1 MEGVPSTPIV
11 PFGYINSATPYFYP
25 RPEVTQILSTQYQ
38 VYVSPQGSDDVTNN
52 GSVTSPF
59 ATISAALFYVT
70 TVSVTFPT
78 PLSEPIC
85 IFIAPGTYEGGFAV
99 PDNVYLIGPSNS
111 PQPVIIT
118 GNTFISPAS
127 SSATIGLQ
135 NLTLQGLTV
144 AGAFFDANLEMRNCR
159 LQSETVF
166 SALTIAPESL
176 DVFPTVTATECVF
189 FSTSEDTVSI
199 ISGNTSDKGT
209 LILDDCQVLSI
220 SPEGSLISMIGSLS
234 INKSTLVNTAT
245 SATHLPLIV
254 LGTGAS
260 MESKL
265 TILNS
270 TLRYDDIQ
278 ADAGGTKLAVD
289 FNASSQLIEAK
300 MANNTISVDGTSVI
314 IRNIGALA
322 VTLYQCANS
331 CLLAGN
337 VTDPNNM
344 IIFPGSFL
352 DNVPSGGGG
361 AGPIYQATYYKS
373 VVQNLT
379 SGNTDMTFDQEAS
392 WNNDNGYITHTG
404 GTADFTVVQAGLY
417 QLEWNATISANGATW
432 TTTTNKFISI
442 DVTRSPTA
450 EQAIIGQSAF
460 MASGTNY
467 AQSVSSTFNL
477 EAGDVINCR
486 ITNTFTGGPPQALG
500 VQNTIDLNTWF
511 TWRFVSSG
519 PAGPTGATGAT
530 GVAGPTGASGGPIGP
545 TGATGPVGETGAT
558 GVAGATGPTGPLG
571 ETGSTGVAG
580 ETGPTGVAGATGPTG
595 PLGET
600 GATGVAGET
609 GPTGPLGETG
619 ATGVAGATGPTGP
632 LGETGPTGVAGETGP
647 TGPLGE
653 TGPTGVAGA
662 TGATG
667 PGVTGPTGPAPTI
680 PGPVIQAAVGTTL
693 TAGNA
698 NTTYILTS
706 GATQDFI
713 TTSLVSGDA
722 GKVWYVK
729 NASGADIDIDADNS
743 PIAGQTSV
751 LHQGTGSANSSI
763 QIIYWSGTV
772 LTMY

>member
-1 MEGVPSTPIV
+1 MEGYGPWLPTPS
-11 PFGYINSATPYFYP
+11 GYLNPTTAFFYP
-25 RPEVTQILSTQYQ
+25 RPEITGDNLTLQQ
-38 VYVSPQGSDDVTNN
+38 VYVSPQGNDDPSNN
-52 GSVTSPF
+52 GVITSPF

-70 TVSVTFPT
+70 TVSVVFPT

-85 IFIAPGTYEGGFAV
+85 IFVAPGTYEGGFTV

-118 GNTFISPAS
+118 GNTFVIPAS

-144 AGAFFDANLEMRNCR
+144 GGAFYDANLEMRNCR

-220 SPEGSLISMIGSLS
+220 SPEGSLIDMIGSLS

-278 ADAGGTKLAVD
+278 EDAGGTKLAVD

-314 IRNIGALA
+314 IRNIGASP

-361 AGPIYQATYYKS
+361 AGPVYQATYYKS
-373 VVQNLT
+373 VNQNLV
-379 SGNTDMTFDQEAS
+379 SGATDITFDLSGAWS
-392 WNNDNGYITHTG
+392 NDNGYITHTP
-404 GTADFTVVQAGLY
+404 GTTDFTVVEPGLY
-417 QLEWNATISANGATW
+417 QLEWFAGVLANGAAW
-432 TTTTNKFISI
+432 TTATNKTVSI
-442 DVTRSPTA
+442 DITRSPGT
-450 EQAIIGQSAF
+450 EQVVITTSGLI
-460 MASGTNY
+460 ASGANY
-467 AQSVSSTFNL
+467 NQTVCSTFNL

-486 ITNTFTGGPPQALG
+486 ITNTFTGGPCQALA
-500 VQNTIDLNTWF
+500 VANTIDLNTWF

-558 GVAGATGPTGPLG
+558 GATGVEGATGVAGATGATGATGVAGATGPTGPLG

-580 ETGPTGVAGATGPTG
+580 A
-595 PLGET
+595 
-600 GATGVAGET
+600 
-609 GPTGPLGETG
+609 TG

-632 LGETGPTGVAGETGP
+632 LGETGPTGVAGATGA
-647 TGPLGE
+647 TGL
-653 TGPTGVAGA
+653 GA

-667 PGVTGPTGPAPTI
+667 PGVTGATGPLGETGPTGPAPTI
-680 PGPVIQAAVGTTL
+680 LGPVIQAAVSSTL
-693 TAGNA
+693 TAANA
-698 NTTYILTS
+698 YTTYILTS
-706 GATQDFI
+706 GATQNFI
-713 TTSLVSGDA
+713 TTSLGLGDA
-722 GKVWYVK
+722 TKLWYVK
-729 NASGADIDIDADNS
+729 NASGANIDIEADGTAIS
-743 PIAGQTSV
+743 GQTSV
-751 LHQGTGSANSSI
+751 LHQGSGSVNSSI
-763 QIIYWSGTV
+763 QIIYWNGTV

>member
-1 MEGVPSTPIV
+1 MEGFNGPPLLNPV
-11 PFGYINSATPYFYP
+11 GYINSTTPFFYP
-25 RPEVTQILSTQYQ
+25 RPEITQNNNYTQYQ
-38 VYVSPQGSDDVTNN
+38 VYVSPQGNDDVTNN
-52 GSVTSPF
+52 GVITSPF

-85 IFIAPGTYEGGFAV
+85 IFVAPGTYEGGFTV

-118 GNTFISPAS
+118 GNTFVIPAS

-144 AGAFFDANLEMRNCR
+144 GGAFYDANLEMRNCR

-220 SPEGSLISMIGSLS
+220 SPEGSLIDMIGSLS

-278 ADAGGTKLAVD
+278 EDAGGTKLAVD

-314 IRNIGALA
+314 IRNIGASP
-322 VTLYQCANS
+322 VTLYQCANT
-331 CLLAGN
+331 CLFAGN

-361 AGPIYQATYYKS
+361 AGPVYQATYYKS
-373 VVQNLT
+373 VNQNLV
-379 SGNTDMTFDQEAS
+379 SGATDITFDLSGAWS
-392 WNNDNGYITHTG
+392 NDNGYITHTP
-404 GTADFTVVQAGLY
+404 GTTDFTVVEPGLY
-417 QLEWNATISANGATW
+417 QLEWFAGVLANGAAW
-432 TTTTNKFISI
+432 TTATNKTVSI
-442 DVTRSPTA
+442 DITRSPGT
-450 EQAIIGQSAF
+450 EQVVITTSGLI
-460 MASGTNY
+460 ASGANY
-467 AQSVSSTFNL
+467 NQTVCSTFNL

-486 ITNTFTGGPPQALG
+486 ITNTFTGGPCQALA
-500 VQNTIDLNTWF
+500 VANTIDLNTWF

-558 GVAGATGPTGPLG
+558 GATGVEGATGVAGETGATGPVGETGATGVAGATGPTGPLG
-571 ETGSTGVAG
+571 ETGSTGVA
-580 ETGPTGVAGATGPTG
+580 
-595 PLGET
+595 
-600 GATGVAGET
+600 
-609 GPTGPLGETG
+609 
-619 ATGVAGATGPTGP
+619 
-632 LGETGPTGVAGETGP
+632 GETGPTGVAGETGP

-667 PGVTGPTGPAPTI
+667 LGETGPTGVAGATGATGLGVTGPTGPAPTI
-680 PGPVIQAAVGTTL
+680 PAPVIQAAVSTTL

-743 PIAGQTSV
+743 PIAGQTAT

-763 QIIYWSGTV
+763 QIIYWNGAN
-772 LTMY
+772 LFMY

>member
-1 MEGVPSTPIV
+1 VCTILIKIKYIMYNYKMEGYGPWLPTPS
-11 PFGYINSATPYFYP
+11 GYLNPTTAFFYP
-25 RPEVTQILSTQYQ
+25 RPEITGDNLTLQQ
-38 VYVSPQGSDDVTNN
+38 VYVSPQGNDDPSNN
-52 GSVTSPF
+52 GVITSPF

-70 TVSVTFPT
+70 TVSVVFPT
-78 PLSEPIC
+78 PLSAPIC
-85 IFIAPGTYEGGFAV
+85 IFVAPGTYEGGFTV

-118 GNTFISPAS
+118 GNTFVIPAS

-144 AGAFFDANLEMRNCR
+144 AGAFYDANLEMRNCR

-166 SALTIAPESL
+166 SALTIAPESEE
-176 DVFPTVTATECVF
+176 VFPTITATECVF

-199 ISGNTSDKGT
+199 ISGTTSDKGT

-220 SPEGSLISMIGSLS
+220 SPEGSLIDMIGSLS

-314 IRNIGALA
+314 IRNIGASS
-322 VTLYQCANS
+322 VTLYQCANT
-331 CLLAGN
+331 CLLTGN

-344 IIFPGSFL
+344 IIFAGSFL

-361 AGPIYQATYYKS
+361 AGPVYQATYYKS

-379 SGNTDMTFDQEAS
+379 SGNTDMTFDEEAS

-404 GTADFTVVQAGLY
+404 GTANFTVVQAGLY
-417 QLEWNATISANGATW
+417 QLEFNATVLANGATW
-432 TTTTNKFISI
+432 LTTSNKGISI
-442 DVTRSPTA
+442 DITRSPTA
-450 EQAIIGQSAF
+450 EQVVLGQSAF

-467 AQSVSSTFNL
+467 LQSTCSTFDL
-477 EAGDVINCR
+477 VAGDVINCR
-486 ITNTFTGGPPQALG
+486 VSNTFTGGPAQAQC
-500 VQNTIDLNTWF
+500 VQNTIDLNTFF

-545 TGATGPVGETGAT
+545 TGATGVAGATGATGAT

-571 ETGSTGVAG
+571 ETGATGLGA
-580 ETGPTGVAGATGPTG
+580 TGPTGVAGATGPTG

-600 GATGVAGET
+600 GATGVAGA
-609 GPTGPLGETG
+609 TG
-619 ATGVAGATGPTGP
+619 ATGV
-632 LGETGPTGVAGETGP
+632 GV
-647 TGPLGE
+647 
-653 TGPTGVAGA
+653 

-667 PGVTGPTGPAPTI
+667 PGVTGPTGPTGTAPST
-680 PGPVIQAAVGTTL
+680 PVPVIQVATTTAL
-693 TAGNA
+693 TTANA
-698 NTTYILTS
+698 NTTYILAS
-706 GATQDFI
+706 GATQNF
-713 TTSLVSGDA
+713 TTAGLVLGDA

-729 NASGADIDIDADNS
+729 NASGGDIGIEDNGS
-743 PIAGQTSV
+743 AISGETSTA
-751 LHQGTGSANSSI
+751 HQGTGSANSSI
-763 QIIYWSGTV
+763 QIIYWNGAN
-772 LTMY
+772 LIMY